1 MLTIQEQPNYQ
12 DFTQDQP
19 PIHLT
24 AQEFFELSKPSIY
37 DFADVTNPN
46 EYKTDQK
53 LYDKIN
59 QYFTNQSA
67 GLKSFKTTP
76 HILTL
81 IYTASVN
88 NMPITAKISK
98 QNHQVIDF
106 LMNQRKPHKIYL
118 TNEIK
123 LLDDFINTY
132 KLTNKQREYLVKHHA
147 LDQYAQVTK
156 LIHHATEHEL
166 NLKLS

>member
-24 AQEFFELSKPSIY
+24 AQEFFDLSEPSIHNFTY
-37 DFADVTNPN
+37 VTNPDQ
-46 EYKTDQK
+46 YKTDQK

-67 GLKSFKTTP
+67 GLKSFQITP

-81 IYTASVN
+81 ICTASVN
-88 NMPITAKISK
+88 NMPITDKISE
-98 QNHQVIDF
+98 QTHQVIDF
-106 LMNQRKPHKIYL
+106 LMNQRKSHKIYL
-118 TNEIK
+118 PNEIK
-123 LLDDFINTY
+123 LLNDFINTY
-132 KLTNKQREYLVKHHA
+132 KLNNKQREYLVKHHA

-156 LIHHATEHEL
+156 LIHHATKHEL

>member
-19 PIHLT
+19 PIYLT
-24 AQEFFELSKPSIY
+24 AQEFFELSEPSTN
-37 DFADVTNPN
+37 DFAYVTNPN
-46 EYKTDQK
+46 EYKTDQQ

-67 GLKSFKTTP
+67 GLKSFQATS

-81 IYTASVN
+81 ICTALVN
-88 NMPITAKISK
+88 NMPITAKVSE

-106 LMNQRKPHKIYL
+106 LMNQQKPHKIYL
-118 TNEIK
+118 TNEIE

-147 LDQYAQVTK
+147 LDQYTQVTK
-156 LIHHATEHEL
+156 LIHHATEHDL

>member
-12 DFTQDQP
+12 DFTQGQP

-24 AQEFFELSKPSIY
+24 AQEFFELSEPSIN
-37 DFADVTNPN
+37 DFAYVTNPDK
-46 EYKTDQK
+46 YKTDRK

-59 QYFTNQSA
+59 RYFINQSA
-67 GLKSFKTTP
+67 GLKSFQITP

-81 IYTASVN
+81 ICTALVN
-88 NMPITAKISK
+88 NMPITVKISERT
-98 QNHQVIDF
+98 HQVIDF
-106 LMNQRKPHKIYL
+106 LMNKHKPHQLYL

-156 LIHHATEHEL
+156 LIHNATKHNL
-166 NLKLS
+166 NIKLS